1 MKTINR
7 ILRVF
12 SVLAVLTAVL
22 LLIFFNKG
30 EGELIG
36 STGTVIISSFLIYF
50 ATYIDSILTKRNM
63 KISNTLYLIVLLT
76 TFLSVGGGFIFRFY
90 IIFNYY
96 DTVIH
101 FLNGGIIVIIA
112 FAILK
117 YFARDDSRNTA
128 SLIIGAVLVAISVG
142 TIWEIYEFAV
152 DIIVDGS
159 NMQRFQNVHTGELL
173 IGQKALMDTMVDLI
187 VDTLGAI
194 LAGFI
199 LYIDKKNG
207 RKFINKIS
215 FEQIEQI
222 ENNELEKDN

>member
-50 ATYIDSILTKRNM
+50 TTYIDSILTKRNM

-76 TFLSVGGGFIFRFY
+76 IFLSVGGGFIFRFY
-90 IIFNYY
+90 EIFNYY

-207 RKFINKIS
+207 RKFINRIS

>member
-50 ATYIDSILTKRNM
+50 TTYIDSILTKRNM

-76 TFLSVGGGFIFRFY
+76 IFLSVGGGFIFRFY

>member
-63 KISNTLYLIVLLT
+63 KISNTLYLILLLT

-112 FAILK
+112 FAVLK
-117 YFARDDSRNTA
+117 YFARDDNKHTA
-128 SLIIGAVLVAISVG
+128 SLIIVAVLVSISLG

-152 DIIVDGS
+152 DSIVDGS
-159 NMQRFQNVHTGELL
+159 NMQRFRNVHDAEELWE
-173 IGQKALMDTMVDLI
+173 GQKALMDTMVDLI

-215 FEQIEQI
+215 FEHI

>member
-50 ATYIDSILTKRNM
+50 TTYIDSILTKRNM

>member
-63 KISNTLYLIVLLT
+63 KISNTLYLILLLT

-112 FAILK
+112 FAVLK
-117 YFARDDSRNTA
+117 YFARDDNKHTA
-128 SLIIGAVLVAISVG
+128 SLIIVAVLVSISLG

-152 DIIVDGS
+152 DSIVDGS

-215 FEQIEQI
+215 FEHI